1 MFMNEVLFM
10 FNVIDNTRTRKLES
24 ARDEIVGLEQ
34 VDECMYDWL
43 FKNLNKSMNF
53 RIPLNKVFSQSE

>member
-34 VDECMYDWL
+34 VDECMYD
-43 FKNLNKSMNF
+43 
-53 RIPLNKVFSQSE
+53 